1 MSQAVNLLPSIPIQ
15 GYCQLLPLTKGS
27 PSMVVYEHSKIRTS
41 RKLTFV
47 CSTPSSPSSNHHRRN
62 PDFSR
67 QTKGYSR
74 GRTRQNQDR
83 ERFEAPQENHPPPSK
98 NGPVIS
104 FSNNPRYS
112 ATATPGQRE
121 KEIVQLFRKV
131 QSQLRQRTAIKEEKK
146 IESLQQGGGQGG
158 GGEKGTVDSLLK
170 LLRKHS
176 VDRRKVSSS
185 SDRDNSITEQQQERE
200 NKSLDEENSNS
211 KFFETDTILNADEDI
226 KKPATAEISVVATSS
241 RPPSKFQRRSPVPRV
256 KFQPVYSAEKEEV
269 MTEKE
274 DELEKEAHLDPVFFD
289 ELAEDS
295 SESDMMDDDL
305 EDEME
310 EEEEEEDE
318 EEEDD
323 EEEEEEETLI
333 ENPVDLSSMKLVE
346 LKEFA
351 KSRGVKG
358 YSKLKKIDLVKL
370 LEGL

>member
-1 MSQAVNLLPSIPIQ
+1 
-15 GYCQLLPLTKGS
+15 
-27 PSMVVYEHSKIRTS
+27 MVVCYDRSKIWAS
-41 RKLTFV
+41 RRLTFV
-47 CSTPSSPSSNHHRRN
+47 CSSTPSSSSSSHHRRN

-67 QTKGYSR
+67 QSKGYSR

-83 ERFEAPQENHPPPSK
+83 ERFDAPQENHPLPSK

-104 FSNNPRYS
+104 FSSNPRYS

-146 IESLQQGGGQGG
+146 VESLQQGGQGG
-158 GGEKGTVDSLLK
+158 AGGEKGTVDSLLK

-176 VDRRKVSSS
+176 VDRRKLSSS
-185 SDRDNSITEQQQERE
+185 SNRGISITEQPLERRK
-200 NKSLDEENSNS
+200 KSLDEENSNS
-211 KFFETDTILNADEDI
+211 KFFETDIILNGDEDV
-226 KKPATAEISVVATSS
+226 KKSAAETSVVVTST
-241 RPPSKFQRRSPVPRV
+241 RPPSKFLRRSPVPRV

-269 MTEKE
+269 MAEKE

-310 EEEEEEDE
+310 EQI
-318 EEEDD
+318 
-323 EEEEEEETLI
+323 EEEEEEASLI
-333 ENPVDLSSMKLVE
+333 ENPVELTSMKLVE